1 MTSAVEETPEGQ
13 ILKQVEF
20 YFADTNLPFDKFL
33 WSLTKK
39 NPEGY
44 VPIATI
50 SSFKRMREPVE
61 KAGGVEK
68 VAEILRQ
75 SDKLAVSE
83 DGVNVKRVEQV
94 KPVVDRESRSIYA
107 KGFPDES
114 ENTQVELEKYF
125 AAFGKIN
132 AVRLRRDEKKKFKN
146 SVFVEFD
153 NVDDAKRFLELPQE
167 QRKYGETE
175 LLTMSKEAYVEMK
188 CKEKGITPGSNNKK
202 QGKGHFNAFKEE
214 NKKTRDAEKADR
226 PLTMMLMGKEIEINK
241 ENGQFDESL
250 LQFTSGSV
258 LKWSSESSL
267 GDMVFRDIKSSM
279 KQHIEPSF
287 VIVDDEKKSGMS
299 GFKRKVEDEDINKLN
314 ENVKVNDVSVSF
326 TRPTQEEE
334 NKYYLENAKN
344 MAQAVLT
351 RHREG
356 GKPNNKRKGGNF
368 QQGNKKQRRN

>member
-1 MTSAVEETPEGQ
+1 
-13 ILKQVEF
+13 
-20 YFADTNLPFDKFL
+20 
-33 WSLTKK
+33 
-39 NPEGY
+39 
-44 VPIATI
+44 
-50 SSFKRMREPVE
+50 MREPVE

-94 KPVVDRESRSIYA
+94 KPVVDRESRSVYA
-107 KGFPDES
+107 KGFPDET

-125 AAFGKIN
+125 ATFGKAN

-167 QRKYGETE
+167 QRKYGDTE

-188 CKEKGITPGSNNKK
+188 CKEKGITPGSNKK

-258 LKWSSESSL
+258 LNWSAESSL

-287 VIVDDEKKSGMS
+287 VIVDGEKKSGMS

-356 GKPNNKRKGGNF
+356 GKPTNKRKGGNF